1 MKKLIIWVF
10 LLACLTVTSVNAQ
23 VFLIERG
30 TSSFTYPNIK
40 AAVDALQDGD
50 KLYLP
55 PGIFSLTGY
64 NWTGVTGTQNYSN
77 TVLLVFVNTGLLIQT
92 KNGLLYTIWNMGI
105 LTNTHSQIRL
115 T

>member
-1 MKKLIIWVF
+1 MVEGKYVVMKVSKTRTI
-10 LLACLTVTSVNAQ
+10 
-23 VFLIERG
+23 
-30 TSSFTYPNIK
+30 
-40 AAVDALQDGD
+40 
-50 KLYLP
+50 
-55 PGIFSLTGY
+55 
-64 NWTGVTGTQNYSN
+64 TQNYSN